1 MTVTKLIKAKSLFS
15 VLPSVRPPSIQW
27 LLFFFCV
34 FQGRNWIFRENYLF
48 GLFMFINQSSKY
60 IYCCRRGWPNDKYV
74 FKMTTNLLKRTT
86 MCYLKNV
93 QHIATFTN
101 YFRQACN
108 LFFFANWKK
117 SNFENFYWNITLDIY
132 FCPHH
137 LPGPHTLDSRV

>member
-1 MTVTKLIKAKSLFS
+1 MFCR
-15 VLPSVRPPSIQW
+15 PYVRRR
-27 LLFFFCV
+27 FNDCYFFCV

-108 LFFFANWKK
+108 LFFFFANWKK
-117 SNFENFYWNITLDIY
+117 SNFENFYWNITLRY
-132 FCPHH
+132 LLLSPSFAWASY
-137 LPGPHTLDSRV
+137 SRFKGIRLTTK

>member
-1 MTVTKLIKAKSLFS
+1 MTVTKLIKAKSLLMFC
-15 VLPSVRPPSIQW
+15 RRWW
-27 LLFFFCV
+27 LLFFLCV
-34 FQGRNWIFRENYLF
+34 SRAKLNFPWEFLY

-86 MCYLKNV
+86 MCFLKNV

-108 LFFFANWKK
+108 LFFFFFANWKK